1 MNQYN
6 LKDYQ
11 QDKFKRI
18 TGVSKA
24 TSLNMCNIIKD
35 ILILQSS
42 NHIKG
47 GRLRKLKLWK
57 SSIHVFRI
65 FKRRTYDNIALLYGV
80 DESSAIQ
87 SDEFKKEIKD
97 NLAYKVIRID
107 VSEHTIQRPKKNKE
121 NMTLIKNTYTNKN
134 TLEILKTE

>member
-1 MNQYN
+1 
-6 LKDYQ
+6 
-11 QDKFKRI
+11 
-18 TGVSKA
+18 
-24 TSLNMCNIIKD
+24 MC
-35 ILILQSS
+35 LEY
-42 NHIKG
+42 
-47 GRLRKLKLWK
+47 LREY
-57 SSIHVFRI
+57 
-65 FKRRTYDNIALLYGV
+65 RTYKNIALLYGV